1 MSSQRP
7 KEGTVIGIIGFGV
20 VGKAVGFGFSPI
32 AEVMHFDPASP
43 GSDSLG
49 KISKEADVIFVCVPT
64 PQKEKE
70 LKVDTKIMDTVLRG
84 LEELKPKC
92 PVVIKST
99 LTPDILRE
107 CVVLY
112 PSLEILYN
120 PEFLTE
126 RTASYDFINQTRILI
141 GSARYTEGSD
151 CTEGVAIL
159 RNLYKERFP
168 HTPIHLCSN
177 TEASMVKYMCNSF
190 FSVKLSYFNEWA
202 KIAKKEKANF
212 EKVKNMV
219 FEDYRIGNSHMDVP
233 GPDGSLGWG
242 GKCFPKDTAGAVA
255 YAKRMKMP
263 LKMVEAAR
271 EVNVDVRGKQKD
283 PDWVE

>member
-1 MSSQRP
+1 M
-7 KEGTVIGIIGFGV
+7 KKIGIIGFGV
-20 VGKAVGFGFSPI
+20 VGKAVGFGFSPV
-32 AEVMHFDPASP
+32 AEVMHFDPLSP
-43 GSDSLG
+43 ASDSLG

-64 PQKEKE
+64 PQKEGE
-70 LKVDTKIMDTVLRG
+70 LRIGTKIVDTVLRS
-84 LEELKPKC
+84 LNELKPKA

-107 CVVLY
+107 CVKLY

-126 RTASYDFINQTRILI
+126 RTAPYDFINQTRIVI
-141 GSARYTEGSD
+141 GCVDYAED
-151 CTEGVAIL
+151 KDITEGVACL

-168 HTPIHLCSN
+168 QTPIHICSL

-190 FSVKLSYFNEWA
+190 FSVKLSFFNEWA
-202 KIAKKEKANF
+202 KIAEKEGVDF
-212 EKVKNMV
+212 ENIRNMV
-219 FEDYRIGNSHMDVP
+219 FGDYRIGSSHMETP
-233 GPDGSLGWG
+233 GPDGKYGWG

-255 YAKRMKMP
+255 YAKKIRMP

-271 EVNVDVRGKQKD
+271 DVNTDVRGKQKD
-283 PDWVE
+283 PDWIE

>member
-1 MSSQRP
+1 MKNES
-7 KEGTVIGIIGFGV
+7 TIGIIGFGV
-20 VGKAVGFGFSPI
+20 VGKAVGFGFSPV
-32 AEVMHFDPASP
+32 AQVMHFDPLSP
-43 GSDSLG
+43 ASDSMG
-49 KISKEADVIFVCVPT
+49 TIAEKADVIFVCVPT
-64 PQKEKE
+64 PQLEIND
-70 LKVDTKIMDTVLRG
+70 LRIDTKIIDTVLRS
-84 LEELKPKC
+84 LEGLKPKA

-107 CVVLY
+107 CVTLY

-126 RTASYDFINQTRILI
+126 RTAPYDFINQTRIII
-141 GSARYTEGSD
+141 GSVDYIEGFD
-151 CTEGVAIL
+151 CTEGVATV

-168 HTPIHLCSN
+168 QVPIHLCTM

-202 KIAKKEKANF
+202 KIAEKEEADF
-212 EKVKNMV
+212 RRIKNMV
-219 FEDYRIGNSHMDVP
+219 FGDYRIGSSHMEVP
-233 GPDGSLGWG
+233 GPDGKPGWG

-255 YAKRMKMP
+255 YAKKMKMP

-271 EVNVDVRGKQKD
+271 EVNTEVRGEQENA
-283 PDWVE
+283 DWI